1 MNSRE
6 KVSVA
11 YRMIETAHR
20 PVVMGLNGA
29 VTSGHP
35 LGSAAGLRMLQQGG
49 NAIDAIVAMAAAV
62 GVVEPQMSGV
72 GGDGFTLIYDAAA
85 RQVFTVNGT
94 GAAPRG
100 ATLEAYAS
108 GIPKLGPR
116 AASVPGAVGG
126 WAAMQARWGRLGL
139 PETLRPAIELADNGW
154 PVSHNLAADFQ
165 TAFAGLA
172 QFEAT
177 RAAFLP
183 GGVAPAAGTVLHQP
197 DLAATLREIAGS
209 NGEAMYR
216 GALAERLGAAVT
228 AAGGY
233 LDAESLAAYEPEV
246 TTPLSV
252 PYRGLTVF
260 EPGPNSTGHVL
271 LQELAMTE
279 LLDMNGLRSPSVELV
294 HHMVE
299 IKKLA
304 FEDRER
310 YAADPRVFRPLP
322 PELLTEAYA
331 RSRFE
336 LLDADRVR
344 AQQTADVAAD
354 GDTTYL
360 AAMDRDGNVASMTT
374 SINGAFGSGYVA
386 GDTGILLNNRMTY
399 WHLDPEHPN
408 ALAPGKR
415 VRHTVSPAIA
425 LQRGAPVMAIG
436 TPGADGQVQTIYQV
450 FVNIV
455 DFGMN
460 LQQAVEQPRW
470 RSFVD
475 GQDANWP
482 HHTSNELRIE
492 GRMPAAV
499 IEGLQARGHAVV
511 RDVAWSGGMGSVQV
525 IGRDPQT
532 GVLSVG
538 SDPRR
543 DAYGMA
549 Y

>member
-1 MNSRE
+1 M
-6 KVSVA
+6 A
-11 YRMIETAHR
+11 QRMIETAHR

-35 LGSAAGLRMLQQGG
+35 LGSAAGIRALQRGG
-49 NAIDAIVAMAAAV
+49 SAVDAIVAMAAAV

-72 GGDGFTLIYDAAA
+72 GGDGFTLVFDASIGE
-85 RQVFTVNGT
+85 VFTINGT

-100 ATLEAYAS
+100 ATLEAYVD
-108 GIPKLGPR
+108 GIPKLGPL

-126 WAAMQARWGRLGL
+126 WAAMHQRWGRLSFAEAL
-139 PETLRPAIELADNGW
+139 QPAIELAEQGW
-154 PVSHNLAADFQ
+154 PVSHNLAFDFHN
-165 TAFAGLA
+165 AHAGLERFA
-172 QFEAT
+172 AT
-177 RAAFLP
+177 RAAYLP
-183 GGVAPAAGTVLHQP
+183 KGEPPLAGAVLRQPA
-197 DLAATLREIAGS
+197 LAATLREIADS
-209 NGEAMYR
+209 HGEALYR
-216 GALAERLGAAVT
+216 GALAERLSAAVQ
-228 AAGGY
+228 ADGGL
-233 LDAESLAAYEPEV
+233 LDAQSLAEYQPEIV
-246 TTPLSV
+246 APLSV

-271 LQELAMTE
+271 LQELMMTA
-279 LLDMNGLRSPSVELV
+279 LLDMRTWSSPSVELV

-322 PELLTEAYA
+322 PDLLTEAYA
-331 RSRFE
+331 RRRFS
-336 LLDADRVR
+336 AVNAGRARV
-344 AQQTADVAAD
+344 QETADVAAD
-354 GDTTYL
+354 GNTTYL

-399 WHLDPEHPN
+399 WHLDPAHPN

-425 LQRGAPVMAIG
+425 LENGRPVMAIG

-482 HHTSNELRIE
+482 HRSSNELRVE
-492 GRMPAAV
+492 GRMRAGV
-499 IEGLQARGHAVV
+499 IEGLQARGHLVV
-511 RDVAWSGGMGSVQV
+511 RDVDWSSGMGSVQV
-525 IGRDPQT
+525 IARDPT
-532 GVLSVG
+532 SGVLFVG

>member
-1 MNSRE
+1 MQ
-6 KVSVA
+6 
-11 YRMIETAHR
+11 RMIETAHR

-35 LGSAAGLRMLQQGG
+35 LGSAVGLRILQRGG
-49 NAIDAIVAMAAAV
+49 SAVDAIVAMAAAV

-72 GGDGFTLIYDAAA
+72 GGDGFTLVFDAQAG
-85 RQVFTVNGT
+85 RVFTVNGT
-94 GAAPRG
+94 GAAPTG
-100 ATLEAYAS
+100 ATLDAYS
-108 GIPKLGPR
+108 DGIPKIGPR

-126 WAAMQARWGRLGL
+126 WAAMHARWGRLAFAEVL
-139 PETLRPAIELADNGW
+139 QPAAELADQGW
-154 PVSHNLAADFQ
+154 PVSHNLAVDFANAA
-165 TAFAGLA
+165 TGLGS
-172 QFEAT
+172 FDTT
-177 RAAFLP
+177 RSAYFP
-183 GGVAPAAGTVLHQP
+183 GGGPPAPGTVLRQP
-197 DLAATLREIAGS
+197 QLASTLREIAAS
-209 NGEAMYR
+209 NGEALYR
-216 GALAERLGAAVT
+216 GALAEQLARAVQ
-228 AAGGY
+228 ADGGY
-233 LDAESLAAYEPEV
+233 IDAESLAAYQPEI
-246 TTPLSV
+246 TDPLV
-252 PYRGLTVF
+252 VGYRGLTVF

-279 LLDMNGLRSPSVELV
+279 LADLASMRSPSAELV
-294 HHMVE
+294 HQMVE

-304 FEDRER
+304 FDDRER

-322 PELLTEAYA
+322 EQLLTAAYA
-331 RSRFE
+331 KQRFATI
-336 LLDADRVR
+336 DAAQSR
-344 AQQTADVAAD
+344 AQATADIAAD
-354 GDTTYL
+354 GNTTFL
-360 AAMDRDGNVASMTT
+360 AAMDADGNVASMTT
-374 SINGAFGSGYVA
+374 SINGAFGSCYVA
-386 GDTGILLNNRMTY
+386 GDTGILMNNRMTY
-399 WHLDPEHPN
+399 WHLDPLHPN

-425 LQRGAPVMAIG
+425 LRDGRPTMAIG

-482 HHTSNELRIE
+482 HRSSNELRIE
-492 GRMPAAV
+492 GRMPASV
-499 IEGLQARGHAVV
+499 IEGLQARGHIVV
-511 RDVAWSGGMGSVQV
+511 RDLEWSSGMGSVQV
-525 IGRDPQT
+525 IQRDPET

>member
-1 MNSRE
+1 
-6 KVSVA
+6 
-11 YRMIETAHR
+11 
-20 PVVMGLNGA
+20 
-29 VTSGHP
+29 
-35 LGSAAGLRMLQQGG
+35 
-49 NAIDAIVAMAAAV
+49 
-62 GVVEPQMSGV
+62 
-72 GGDGFTLIYDAAA
+72 
-85 RQVFTVNGT
+85 
-94 GAAPRG
+94 
-100 ATLEAYAS
+100 
-108 GIPKLGPR
+108 
-116 AASVPGAVGG
+116 
-126 WAAMQARWGRLGL
+126 
-139 PETLRPAIELADNGW
+139 
-154 PVSHNLAADFQ
+154 
-165 TAFAGLA
+165 
-172 QFEAT
+172 
-177 RAAFLP
+177 
-183 GGVAPAAGTVLHQP
+183 
-197 DLAATLREIAGS
+197 
-209 NGEAMYR
+209 
-216 GALAERLGAAVT
+216 
-228 AAGGY
+228 
-233 LDAESLAAYEPEV
+233 
-246 TTPLSV
+246 
-252 PYRGLTVF
+252 
-260 EPGPNSTGHVL
+260 VL
-271 LQELAMTE
+271 LQELAMTG
-279 LLDMNGLRSPSVELV
+279 LLDLRGWQSPSVELA

-310 YAADPRVFRPLP
+310 YAADPRVFAPLP
-322 PELLTEAYA
+322 PELLSEAYA
-331 RSRFE
+331 RRRFA
-336 LLDADRVR
+336 LVDAGRAR
-344 AQQTADVAAD
+344 AQVTADMAAD

-360 AAMDRDGNVASMTT
+360 AAMDGDGNVASMTT

-425 LQRGAPVMAIG
+425 LEDGAPVMSIG

-450 FVNIV
+450 LVNIV

-482 HHTSNELRIE
+482 HRSANELRVE

-499 IEGLQARGHAVV
+499 IEGLQAHGHTVV
-511 RDVAWSGGMGSVQV
+511 RDLPWSGGVGSVQV
-525 IGRDPQT
+525 IGRDPRT

>member
-1 MNSRE
+1 MQ
-6 KVSVA
+6 
-11 YRMIETAHR
+11 RMIETAHR

-35 LGSAAGLRMLQQGG
+35 LGSAVGLRILQQGG
-49 NAIDAIVAMAAAV
+49 NAVDAIVAMAAAV

-72 GGDGFTLIYDAAA
+72 GGDGFTLIYDAQAA
-85 RQVFTVNGT
+85 QVFTVNGT
-94 GAAPRG
+94 GAAPNA
-100 ATLEAYAS
+100 ATLDAYAD

-126 WAAMQARWGRLGL
+126 WAAMHARWGRLAFVDVL
-139 PETLRPAIELADNGW
+139 QPAVELADQGW
-154 PVSHNLAADFQ
+154 PVSHNLAVDFGN
-165 TAFAGLA
+165 AIAGLA
-172 QFEAT
+172 AFDTT
-177 RAAFLP
+177 RAAYLP
-183 GGVAPAAGTVLHQP
+183 GGHPPTAGVVLRQP
-197 DLAATLREIAGS
+197 NLAATLREIAAS
-209 NGEAMYR
+209 DGESLYR
-216 GALAERLGAAVT
+216 GALAERLANAVR
-228 AAGGY
+228 ADGGY
-233 LDAESLAAYEPEV
+233 IDAESLAAYEPEI
-246 TTPLSV
+246 TEPLSV
-252 PYRGLTVF
+252 GYRSLTVF
-260 EPGPNSTGHVL
+260 EPGLNSTGHVL
-271 LQELAMTE
+271 LQELGMTE
-279 LLDMNGLRSPSVELV
+279 LLDLAQWRSPSTELV
-294 HHMVE
+294 HRMVE

-310 YAADPRVFRPLP
+310 YAADPRIFQPLP
-322 PELLTEAYA
+322 AELLTTAYA
-331 RSRFE
+331 RQR
-336 LLDADRVR
+336 L
-344 AQQTADVAAD
+344 AQIDVEHARSQETADVAAD
-354 GDTTYL
+354 GNTTYL
-360 AAMDRDGNVASMTT
+360 AAMDVDGNVASMTT
-374 SINGAFGSGYVA
+374 SINGAFGSCYVA
-386 GDTGILLNNRMTY
+386 GDTGILMNNRMTY
-399 WHLDPEHPN
+399 WHLDAQHPN

-425 LQRGAPVMAIG
+425 LENGSPVMAIG

-482 HHTSNELRIE
+482 HRSSNELRVE
-492 GRMPAAV
+492 GRMPATV
-499 IEGLQARGHAVV
+499 IEGLQARGHIVV
-511 RDVAWSGGMGSVQV
+511 RDFDWSSGMGSVQV
-525 IGRDPQT
+525 IRRDPAT